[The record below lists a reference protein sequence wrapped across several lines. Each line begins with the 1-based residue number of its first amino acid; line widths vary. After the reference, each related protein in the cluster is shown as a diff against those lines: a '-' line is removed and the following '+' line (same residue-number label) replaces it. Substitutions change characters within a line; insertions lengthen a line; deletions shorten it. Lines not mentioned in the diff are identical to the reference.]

1 MKKSRLLL
9 IAFIVFV
16 SSLVAQSQTNYEY
29 YSIENLEIYCP
40 SPDNRS
46 LYTIE
51 IINHL
56 NVLLKR
62 DLVSGEILETY
73 KTKLPSGDIDAMAV
87 TDDEKSI
94 YFVTNKENE
103 NGRLPL
109 SDAIYRVSLKNEKIE
124 KLYTLTKDI
133 YFLTKLVVIDNRL
146 LLNPY
151 KGLSY
156 LFNTSKLT
164 NKPVLE
170 DENYRMIFAAPE
182 QNGLVFVKMADSE
195 MMDMYFC
202 DLSKKMKLTLIGKFQ
217 PNLRIST
224 EEDEN
229 EVPYFIIENKN
240 FDWVSDS
247 YNKNRYPSPVMMLA
261 DNKLVMDSYSK
272 LNEYE
277 YISMLSFIDD
287 TYLIGGRGS
296 KKSISVYN
304 IKNPKLTKTPTVS
317 AEDMTGIEALMSGE
331 ISFEKEKIQSDVLQQ
346 VFNAVFYTI
355 VFTEQETAES
365 SRTQTF
371 IAYFANGVY
380 AELKEKEDI
389 IFLIKKDF
397 VLNEENAII
406 FQDALDVLYPLDYF
420 DKKVKTNYKKDNQWV
435 FVRSE
440 SFGEKKGFVLFING
454 SSKIIGLKADVEIK

>member
-1 MKKSRLLL
+1 
-9 IAFIVFV
+9 
-16 SSLVAQSQTNYEY
+16 
-29 YSIENLEIYCP
+29 
-40 SPDNRS
+40 
-46 LYTIE
+46 
-51 IINHL
+51 
-56 NVLLKR
+56 
-62 DLVSGEILETY
+62 
-73 KTKLPSGDIDAMAV
+73 
-87 TDDEKSI
+87 
-94 YFVTNKENE
+94 
-103 NGRLPL
+103 
-109 SDAIYRVSLKNEKIE
+109 
-124 KLYTLTKDI
+124 
-133 YFLTKLVVIDNRL
+133 
-146 LLNPY
+146 
-151 KGLSY
+151 
-156 LFNTSKLT
+156 
-164 NKPVLE
+164 
-170 DENYRMIFAAPE
+170 
-182 QNGLVFVKMADSE
+182 MADSE

-229 EVPYFIIENKN
+229 KVPYFIIENKN

-304 IKNPKLTKTPTVS
+304 IKNPKLTKTQTVS
-317 AEDMTGIEALMSGE
+317 AEDMTGIEALMSSE

-420 DKKVKTNYKKDNQWV
+420 DKKAKMNYKKDNQWI

-440 SFGEKKGFVLFING
+440 SFGEKKGFVLFMNG